1 MKTIILFI
9 ISLSTFPFMASSQSL
24 PSNIPSNGLVGWWPF
39 EGNSL
44 DKSGR
49 NHDAQV
55 IGAELTTDRFGSPNK
70 AYLFGQGKYMNV
82 DSSDFMAF
90 GKSSYT
96 ISAWFKTSMVGIGN
110 ILRYDCIVAP
120 CISEVV
126 ILLRLG
132 ADSLNATSAGNVQF
146 SEHDGSGT
154 ITIASPLKYNDDKWH
169 LVTVVKDTSKMEV
182 TMHID
187 GVKVT
192 SQKMTRIS
200 NVGRVKPLNFGTLH
214 SGSEPFLGAI
224 DDIGVWN
231 RSLNEIEIS
240 NLKILLPP
248 NVPSNGLIGWWPFTG
263 NAADSSGNNH
273 HGTVLGAELTDDR
286 FGSFQKAY
294 AFGQGKYINIDSSDF
309 MALGKSPYTI
319 SAWFKTEMLSDGN
332 ILRYDCVSSP
342 CISEIVILLRIGR
355 DSSNKSSPGN
365 LQFSEHDGTATVTI
379 ASPLRYNDG
388 KWHIVT
394 ILKDTI
400 NMTVT
405 MLVDGENVSSKKLT
419 RISNV
424 GKVKPLNFGA
434 LHFNYEP
441 FTGSIDDIG
450 VWKRTLTIEEVK
462 NLNTKPVNTG
472 AVELDLVNNILIY
485 PNPCKEALN
494 ITLDDHRFNNQSLGI
509 TIMDSYGKLMVQ
521 KTIESNK
528 FRIDEVE
535 SLNPGIYFI
544 RLTDSNYSIS
554 VIKKFVKEDSK

>member
-1 MKTIILFI
+1 MKKIFLVTFILI
-9 ISLSTFPFMASSQSL
+9 GIRSISISQNL
-24 PSNIPSNGLVGWWPF
+24 PVNIPNDKLLGWWSF
-39 EGNSL
+39 DSNANDISGNAYHASVV
-44 DKSGR
+44 G
-49 NHDAQV
+49 AQL
-55 IGAELTTDRFGSPNK
+55 ANDRFGVPNR
-70 AYLFGQGKYMNV
+70 AYSFDGGDYMNI
-82 DSSDFMAF
+82 DSSDLMAF

-96 ISAWFKTSMVGIGN
+96 ISAWFKSNMIGDGN
-110 ILRYDCIVAP
+110 IVRYDCINAP
-120 CISEVV
+120 CISEVG

-132 ADSLNATSAGNVQF
+132 RDSNNAISTGNIQF
-146 SEHDGSGT
+146 SEHDGSAT
-154 ITIASPLKYNDDKWH
+154 VTIASPLKYNDNKWH
-169 LVTVVKDTSKMEV
+169 IVTVVKDTSKMLLTMYVDGKEV
-182 TMHID
+182 INHNL
-187 GVKVT
+187 
-192 SQKMTRIS
+192 TRLS
-200 NVGRVKPLNFGTLH
+200 NVGRVKPLNFGALH
-214 SGSEPFLGAI
+214 NGYEAFNGFL
-224 DDIGVWN
+224 DDIGIWGKALTKNQVVA
-231 RSLNEIEIS
+231 LH
-240 NLKILLPP
+240 LPL
-248 NVPSNGLIGWWPFTG
+248 PSNIVADGLIGWWPFSG
-263 NAADSSGNNH
+263 NALDSSGNNH
-273 HGTVLGAELTDDR
+273 HGTVFGTQLTNDR
-286 FGSFQKAY
+286 FGSSQKAY

-342 CISEIVILLRIGR
+342 CMSEVGILLRIGR
-355 DSSNKSSPGN
+355 DSSNSPSPGN

-405 MLVDGENVSSKKLT
+405 MLVDGVNVSSKKLT

-450 VWKRTLTIEEVK
+450 VWKRTLTIDEVK

-485 PNPCKEALN
+485 PNPCKESLN
-494 ITLDDHRFNNQSLGI
+494 ITLDDHRFNNQPLEI
-509 TIMDSYGKLMVQ
+509 VIMDSYGKLMIQ

-528 FRIDEVE
+528 SRIDEVE

-544 RLTDSNYSIS
+544 RLTDSNHSIS
-554 VIKKFVKEDSK
+554 VVKKFVKENSK